1 MEYKLTFCG
10 FRDGLKA
17 GKLLGLKCNDCGAIT
32 CPPRKV
38 CAECGSE
45 NQEIVTLKGTG
56 EIKTFT
62 VIYVAPIGYQPPF
75 VVAMAELP
83 EGCRVM
89 GNVIDVEPT
98 KVGME
103 LIGKKV
109 SISYKD
115 VPADSMSAG
124 ERMAMTFKLAS

>member
-1 MEYKLTFCG
+1 MEYKLNFCG
-10 FRDGLKA
+10 WRDGLKN
-17 GKLLGLKCNDCGAIT
+17 GKLLGLKCSDCGTVT

-45 NQEIVTLKGTG
+45 NQEVYTLKGTG
-56 EIKTFT
+56 EIKTYT
-62 VIYVAPIGYQPPF
+62 VIYVAPVGFTPPF
-75 VVAMAELP
+75 VVAMAETP

-89 GNVIDVEPT
+89 GNVIDFDPA
-98 KVGME
+98 KAGPD

-109 SISYKD
+109 TIGYKD

-124 ERMAMTFKLAS
+124 ERIAMTFKLS